1 MEVEMV
7 TKKTMEVYVTNE
19 GNVFKDY
26 KEAVEHDK
34 KERIID
40 LLKRNINNKYYFMD
54 SEYEI
59 FSEIIY
65 CKFDLLEDIFNKC

>member
-1 MEVEMV
+1 MV

>member
-1 MEVEMV
+1 MEEEMV